1 MTAVQP
7 RPAFSFHIESTDEGT
22 HTVPAVVL
30 VQILENAQRA
40 FELIGVH
47 VEGRGI
53 KERARVP
60 AHISQ
65 RFQLICKIPETGSYA
80 LPVSVGGVGDL
91 FSPEL
96 ANRAYAIF
104 RGVLEN
110 VTNRSAS
117 GLETTLP
124 DARILRRVL
133 ESVKGMAPRAG
144 AQWKLNL
151 QDDQDHGFALL
162 DEETIPFVER
172 TLVPAEQREA
182 ARVVTGELK
191 SIDFAER
198 KVTIIYPPNSKELA
212 CIYEESVE
220 DLLYEKRRDLIQV
233 TGRVLLDEQGTPKQI
248 IDVTDIRDLDL
259 SALVIDTV
267 RYGSLNLKATPALT
281 FEPTLDDTKQL
292 QCIELGE
299 LGIDVFATTRES
311 LLVELHEQ
319 VAMLWHEYAQASDEE
334 LDTPARQLKQALL
347 KRFSE
352 VPHAA

>member
-1 MTAVQP
+1 
-7 RPAFSFHIESTDEGT
+7 
-22 HTVPAVVL
+22 VPAAVL

-60 AHISQ
+60 AQISQ
-65 RFQLICKIPETGSYA
+65 RYQLICNIPEHGSYA
-80 LPVSVGGVGDL
+80 LPVTVGGMGDL
-91 FSPEL
+91 FSPDL
-96 ANRAYAIF
+96 ANKAFGIF

-110 VTNRSAS
+110 VAGRNTAALT
-117 GLETTLP
+117 GALT

-144 AQWKLNL
+144 ARWKLNL
-151 QDDQDHGFALL
+151 HDDQDHAFASL

-172 TLVPAEQREA
+172 TLVPAAQREA
-182 ARVVTGELK
+182 ARVVIGELK

-198 KVTIIYPPNSKELA
+198 KVSIIYPPNNKELA
-212 CIYEESVE
+212 CFYEESVE

-233 TGRVLLDEQGTPKQI
+233 TGRVLLDEQGAPKQI

-267 RYGSLNLKATPALT
+267 RHGGLALKAVPALT
-281 FEPTLDDTKQL
+281 LEPVLDDTKQL
-292 QCIELGE
+292 LCIEQSE
-299 LGIDVFATTRES
+299 LGVDVFAPSRET
-311 LLVELHEQ
+311 LLAELHEQ
-319 VAMLWHEYAQASDEE
+319 LAMLWQEYAQAPDEG
-334 LDTPARQLKQALL
+334 LDAHARLLKQTLL
-347 KRFSE
+347 NRFTE
-352 VPHAA
+352 AQHAA

>member
-1 MTAVQP
+1 MSAAQ
-7 RPAFSFHIESTDEGT
+7 PAFSFHIEPADSGT
-22 HTVPAVVL
+22 HTVPATVL

-60 AHISQ
+60 AQISQ
-65 RFQLICKIPETGSYA
+65 RYQLVCKIPEHGSYA
-80 LPVSVGGVGDL
+80 LPVTVGGTGDL

-96 ANRAYAIF
+96 ANKAFGIF
-104 RGVLEN
+104 RGILEN
-110 VTNRSAS
+110 VASKNTSALT
-117 GLETTLP
+117 GVLP
-124 DARILRRVL
+124 DDRILRRVL

-151 QDDQDHGFALL
+151 HDDQDQAFASL
-162 DEETIPFVER
+162 DEATIPFVEQI
-172 TLVPAEQREA
+172 LVPAEQREA

-198 KVTIIYPPNSKELA
+198 KVTIIYPPNNKELA

-233 TGRVLLDEQGTPKQI
+233 TGRVLLDEQGTPKTI

-259 SALVIDTV
+259 SLLVIDTV
-267 RYGSLNLKATPALT
+267 RHGSLFLKASPALT
-281 FEPTLDDTKQL
+281 FEPALDDSKQL
-292 QCIELGE
+292 LCIEQAE
-299 LGIDVFATTRES
+299 LGIDVYATTREA
-311 LLVELHEQ
+311 LLAGLHEQ
-319 VAMLWHEYAQASDEE
+319 LAMLWQEYAQASDEE
-334 LDTPARQLKQALL
+334 LDASARQLKQALL
-347 KRFSE
+347 SRFSE
-352 VPHAA
+352 APHAA